1 MRVCSGKAD
10 KMCKVA
16 DSNPKV
22 TDRKLKVADRSCKST
37 DSSEEAELY
46 FDAAIE

>member
-1 MRVCSGKAD
+1 
-10 KMCKVA
+10 MCKVV

-37 DSSEEAELY
+37 DSSEEAELD

>member
-1 MRVCSGKAD
+1 
-10 KMCKVA
+10 MCKVA

>member
-10 KMCKVA
+10 KMCKVV

-22 TDRKLKVADRSCKST
+22 TDKSCKLT
-37 DSSEEAELY
+37 DSSVKAEED